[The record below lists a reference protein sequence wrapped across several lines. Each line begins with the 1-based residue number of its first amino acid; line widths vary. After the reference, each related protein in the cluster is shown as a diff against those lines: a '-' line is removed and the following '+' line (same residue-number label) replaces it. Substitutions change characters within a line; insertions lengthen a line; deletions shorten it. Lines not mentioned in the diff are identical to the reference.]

1 MVKLKLFKFFRRR
14 LLPDNTHASFALCAD
29 VGPGHLGLHFLK
41 AAEKSGLAVSLLDR
55 RSAYE
60 GNFLLR
66 QIKWRL
72 LDRRPVG
79 LEAFSRKTAE
89 FFRSKKH
96 DFLLATGL
104 APLTAEA
111 LSEIGGTGVVRAV
124 YLTDDPFNPVH
135 GSKWFFKALP
145 LYDLVFTGR
154 KANMGDLKGAG
165 CARVEYLPF
174 GYAPEIHFPEAPTEA
189 EKEKY
194 DCDVSF
200 VGGADADRVP
210 YLAALI
216 AGGLKVKVY
225 GGYWNRYPSTRGSWE
240 GFVLDSP
247 LRKSVSG
254 SKTCLCLVRRA
265 NRDGHVMRTFE
276 LAAMGACILAED
288 TEEHREIYGGP
299 EEGTV
304 EYFKDIPDLVQKARA
319 LSNDPSRRESMRKK
333 AHERITQGAN
343 TYEDRLKTILDGL
356 RRLKKG

>member
-1 MVKLKLFKFFRRR
+1 LSSDPKL
-14 LLPDNTHASFALCAD
+14 SFALCAD
-29 VGPGHLGLHFLK
+29 VGPSHLGLHFLK
-41 AAEKSGLAVSLLDR
+41 AAQKTDMSVSLLDR
-55 RSAYE
+55 REAYE

-66 QIKWRL
+66 HIKWRL
-72 LDRRPVG
+72 MNRRPVG
-79 LEAFSRKTAE
+79 LESFSRKTAE
-89 FFRSKKH
+89 FFRNQKH
-96 DFLLATGL
+96 DFLFATGL

-111 LSEIGGTGVVRAV
+111 LSQIRDTGVKRAV

-135 GSKWFFKALP
+135 GSRWFFKALP

-154 KANMGDLKGAG
+154 RANMEDLKRAG

-174 GYAPEIHFPEAPTEA
+174 GYAPEIHFPEAPSEA
-189 EKEKY
+189 EKDKY

-200 VGGADADRVP
+200 VGGADKDRIP

-225 GGYWNRYPSTRGSWE
+225 GGYWNRYAATRDAWQ
-240 GFVLDSP
+240 GFVLDSE

-254 SKTCLCLVRRA
+254 SKACLCLVRRA

-304 EYFKDIPDLVQKARA
+304 EYFTDIPDLVEKTRA
-319 LSNDPSRRESMRKK
+319 LSNDPQRREAMRKK
-333 AHERITQGAN
+333 VHERITQGAN
-343 TYEDRLKTILDGL
+343 TYEDRLGTILDGL
-356 RRLKKG
+356 KSLKKKNP